1 VLPHISWFAYL
12 VLVRMVLGR
21 ALVTRVMGLDRAGVY
36 FSRRSYCFDSVCGIR
51 SQCLDVQFL
60 FAWCSVGSAG
70 STLTGGVCPV
80 ACLV

>member
-36 FSRRSYCFDSVCGIR
+36 FSRRSNTVLTACVASGHNAWTFNS
-51 SQCLDVQFL
+51 CLLGVQ
-60 FAWCSVGSAG
+60 SA
-70 STLTGGVCPV
+70 
-80 ACLV
+80 